1 MDIKELKLIL
11 ERKLER
17 PNRQFI
23 FDSEKEILRVEDKV
37 TKKGIKL
44 TLPGLVSRY
53 ERENEKA
60 INDIVYY
67 VNEAMKVMNQTQ
79 QLSGREHKIFPVI
92 RSTSFPTETQDGKK
106 LLYKDHTAE
115 TRVFY
120 AVDLDQ
126 SYRLIDSE
134 WMAEEK
140 VEEKTIQ
147 EMAAFN
153 LRTLA
158 YDMKEDKVADNTFYF
173 VNTNDGY
180 DASRILNLSFLEQ
193 MANKMSGDCIVAV
206 PHQDVMIIGDIVNKQ
221 GYDVIAQMTMHF
233 FTNGNIPITSLP
245 FIFENGRL
253 EPIFILAKN
262 RPEKEND

>member
-1 MDIKELKLIL
+1 MDTKELKKIL
-11 ERKLER
+11 EKKLER
-17 PNRQFI
+17 PERQFI
-23 FDSEKEILRVEDKV
+23 FDSEKDILRIEDKA
-37 TKKGIKL
+37 TKKGIRL
-44 TLPGLVSRY
+44 TLPGLVARY
-53 ERENEKA
+53 EREKEKA
-60 INDIVYY
+60 VNDIVYY
-67 VNEAMKVMNQTQ
+67 VNEAMKVMNQSQ

-92 RSTSFPTETQDGKK
+92 RSTSFPTETPDGKK
-106 LLYKDHTAE
+106 LLYKEHTAE
-115 TRVFY
+115 TRIFY

-134 WMAEEK
+134 WMEQEK

-153 LRTLA
+153 LRTLS
-158 YDMKEDKVADNTFYF
+158 YDMKEDKVADNSFYF
-173 VNTNDGY
+173 INTNDGY
-180 DASRILNLSFLEQ
+180 DASRILNQAFLEQ
-193 MANKMSGDCIVAV
+193 TANEMAGDCVIAV
-206 PHQDVMIIGDIVNKQ
+206 PHQDVLIIGDVVNKQ

-262 RPEKEND
+262 KPEE